1 MAEAYDWNKLYTG
14 AGRGEREIGIRG
26 LGYTGAFGQGNAD
39 KWLTDNFKTT
49 DLSKIDAPAGVKQL
63 SVASQTP
70 YQKDALYS
78 MGQASKPVDSRISG
92 TYDRALDATQQTAR
106 PFDSGSYKQFMNPY
120 LDEVIG
126 NNAADI
132 RRSYDT
138 SRNNID
144 EAMAS
149 AGAFGST
156 AQGVE
161 RSRANEAEARQI
173 GDMSA
178 GLRSQG
184 FSNAMGNALG
194 LYNTDSSNA
203 LSRAGMFGNLAGSM
217 QNLDQYGRSVSMTDQ
232 DRKLQAGNQIQS
244 QNQRELDAYF
254 AERQREQRYPYD
266 QLELLRGVLGAYPT
280 GQTQTS
286 SSGGGSGFGD
296 IFGGAAIGSSI
307 FNNMGGGGG
316 GGFDWAGV
324 VPSSGIGPQQ
334 PWYSRAFG
342 L

>member
-14 AGRGEREIGIRG
+14 AGRGERELGIRA
-26 LGYTGAFGQGNAD
+26 LGYTGAFGQGKAD
-39 KWLTDNFKTT
+39 KWLTDNFQTT
-49 DLSKIDAPAGVKQL
+49 DLSKINAPAGVKQL
-63 SVASQTP
+63 NVASQTP

-78 MGQASKPVDSRISG
+78 MGQPSKPIDTRISG
-92 TYDRALDATQQTAR
+92 TFDRALDATQQNAR

-138 SRNNID
+138 ARNAID
-144 EAMAS
+144 ESMAG

-178 GLRSQG
+178 ALRSQG
-184 FSNAMGNALG
+184 FSDAMARALG
-194 LYNTDSSNA
+194 LYSTDTGNA
-203 LSRAGMFGNLAGSM
+203 LSRAAMYGNLAGGM
-217 QNLDQYGRSVSMTDQ
+217 QNLDQYGRSVAMTDQ
-232 DRKLQAGNQIQS
+232 DRKLQAGNQIQE

-254 AERQREQRYPYD
+254 AERLREQRYPYD

-286 SSGGGSGFGD
+286 RGSAGSGFGD
-296 IFGGAAIGSSI
+296 ILGGAAIGSSLW
-307 FNNMGGGGG
+307 NNRGSLFGGGSNP
-316 GGFDWAGV
+316 V
-324 VPSSGIGPQQ
+324 VNSAIPASSYFNI
-334 PWYSRAFG
+334 FG
-342 L
+342 